1 MSFRH
6 TAAAAMLAAI
16 TLASAATTFAQEYP
30 TRPIRIIVPFT
41 PGGATDILARLL
53 SQRFYEAFGQVATV
67 ENRAGAGG
75 NIGTEVV
82 VKSPP
87 DVMND
92 ESPALRGSTFILS
105 FSPSTVTAP
114 SSRSA

>member
-1 MSFRH
+1 VPVGRRARRDLH
-6 TAAAAMLAAI
+6 AENTARPAAVVYHHRL
-16 TLASAATTFAQEYP
+16 TEPLREFLGQH
-30 TRPIRIIVPFT
+30 
-41 PGGATDILARLL
+41 ARLL